1 MWVLRICAK
10 VSDMEDMATF
20 DPIDDPGMTV
30 TFTSEEHGE
39 ASYGMIPLMSTNSFG
54 GCQSTFVG
62 TGTGLGTWQQSSIY
76 TPGTHEDLEITHV
89 VEEDEGL
96 VGYTA
101 DGTKVLLGDWVP
113 TAVSMRVRALLER
126 IAGGEELDESDLEKF
141 CYLKRLLELQQ
152 EELENTANRIQ
163 FIEQLIAL

>member
-1 MWVLRICAK
+1 
-10 VSDMEDMATF
+10 MEDMATF
-20 DPIDDPGMTV
+20 DPIGDPGMTV
-30 TFTSEEHGE
+30 TFTSEDNRPV
-39 ASYGMIPLMSTNSFG
+39 SYHMVPTMTTDSV
-54 GCQSTFVG
+54 VG
-62 TGTGLGTWQQSSIY
+62 TKGNQFYDPSLYGRQGGAWTYPNIY
-76 TPGTHEDLEITHV
+76 TPDTPGDLEITHV
-89 VEEDEGL
+89 VEEEDGL
-96 VGYTA
+96 VGYTE

-126 IAGGEELDESDLEKF
+126 LAGGEELDESDLEKF

>member
-1 MWVLRICAK
+1 
-10 VSDMEDMATF
+10 MEDMATF
-20 DPIDDPGMTV
+20 DPIGDPGMTV
-30 TFTSEEHGE
+30 TFTSEDNRPV
-39 ASYGMIPLMSTNSFG
+39 SYHMVPTMTTDTVVG
-54 GCQSTFVG
+54 GNQFYDPSLYG
-62 TGTGLGTWQQSSIY
+62 QGTWQPTYPNIY
-76 TPGTHEDLEITHV
+76 TPDTQGDLEITHV

-96 VGYTA
+96 VGYTE

-126 IAGGEELDESDLEKF
+126 IAGGDELDESDLEKF